1 MIARF
6 NRMALLA
13 IFALLLG
20 FTLTSL
26 TGCAD
31 GDDDDSAA
39 DDDDSAAVDDDDSCF
54 ACHGMGIRWLGSR
67 DDVSDTLSSR
77 SS

>member
-31 GDDDDSAA
+31 GDDDDSS
-39 DDDDSAAVDDDDSCF
+39 DDDDSAAVDDDDS
-54 ACHGMGIRWLGSR
+54 AG
-67 DDVSDTLSSR
+67 T
-77 SS
+77 